1 MHKIYEKNK
10 HIVHVSDKFI
20 YCSSVYL
27 IWKWG
32 ASLVEEKYY
41 ASKKPISL
49 KKQIVRKK
57 NYIIQRFFE
66 LEFAPEKWLIQQE
79 YELIDNEFIEHE

>member
-1 MHKIYEKNK
+1 MTSQKTYEKNNQ
-10 HIVHVSDKFI
+10 IVYVNDKFI

-41 ASKKPISL
+41 TSKKPISL

-66 LEFAPEKWLIQQE
+66 LEFAPENYLI
-79 YELIDNEFIEHE
+79 NNGFIEHE

>member
-1 MHKIYEKNK
+1 MTSQKIYEKNK
-10 HIVHVSDKFI
+10 QIVYVSDKFI

-49 KKQIVRKK
+49 KNQIVRKK

-66 LEFAPEKWLIQQE
+66 LKFAPEEWLIQQK
-79 YELIDNEFIEHE
+79 YELINN